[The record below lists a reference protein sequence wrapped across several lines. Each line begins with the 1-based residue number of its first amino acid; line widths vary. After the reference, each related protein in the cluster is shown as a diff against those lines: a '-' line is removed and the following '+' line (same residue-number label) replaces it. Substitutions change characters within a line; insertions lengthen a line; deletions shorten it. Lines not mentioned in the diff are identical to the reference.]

1 MQCNIFLIRDV
12 GKESQ
17 MYAKIEKAGNAQNLH
32 YGPVTGTSFN
42 TVSRIRH
49 FRISVLLQSM
59 RKHMRLAKEKTDVV
73 VDLTRGP
80 LSIAVNDGVGFA
92 RWAANENCPDPTTK
106 SFTQ

>member
-1 MQCNIFLIRDV
+1 
-12 GKESQ
+12 
-17 MYAKIEKAGNAQNLH
+17 
-32 YGPVTGTSFN
+32 
-42 TVSRIRH
+42 
-49 FRISVLLQSM
+49 
-59 RKHMRLAKEKTDVV
+59 MRLAKEKTDVV